1 MNKRMK
7 TGVAA
12 AALTLAL
19 GGSSLYAYADASTPV
34 PISTNLKEVFTI
46 TVNGQAIEDGYQ
58 VSTAAQPMI
67 PVRSLAEALGM
78 EVKWVPD
85 TKASELTKGI
95 KWTSIMT
102 GEDAYNVNK
111 MLVRLGQAPEIVN
124 NTQYVPL
131 NFVSEV
137 LYGNVS
143 VEGSQII
150 ITTDQANASEEEVIK
165 ASGIITSLSSEEGKL
180 SVHINGN
187 GAKGIILHVSDD
199 TKFALANGDA
209 LAFKDLK
216 VGDQVEAEHAMFAT
230 LSLPPQSPVYKITV
244 TEQAKA
250 DLVIAEGAIS
260 EITTNENGERSIL
273 LKGQGIEEEPS
284 SGIVF
289 NISSETKVVDTK
301 GEAIDPSTLKEK
313 DYVISVYNGITTRS
327 LPPIANAMKL
337 VVEQAT
343 E

>member
-12 AALTLAL
+12 AALTIAL
-19 GGSSLYAYADASTPV
+19 GGSSLYAYADASAPV
-34 PISTNLKEVFTI
+34 PISSNLKQAYTI

-58 VSTAAQPMI
+58 LSTADQPMI

-137 LYGNVS
+137 LYGNVA

-150 ITTDQANASEEEVIK
+150 ITTDQANASEQEVTE
-165 ASGIITSLSSEEGKL
+165 ASGIITSLSSEEGRQ

-187 GAKGIILHVSDD
+187 GAKGIVLHVSED

-209 LAFKDLK
+209 LEFKDLK

-260 EITTNENGERSIL
+260 EVTTSDTGERSIL
-273 LKGQGIEEEPS
+273 LKGQGVDETPA

-313 DYVISVYNGITTRS
+313 DYVIGVYNGITTRS

-337 VVEQAT
+337 VVEQAA

>member
-12 AALTLAL
+12 AALTIAL
-19 GGSSLYAYADASTPV
+19 GGSSLYAYADASAPV
-34 PISTNLKEVFTI
+34 PISSNLKQAYTI

-58 VSTAAQPMI
+58 LSTADQPMI

-78 EVKWVPD
+78 EVKWVQD

-137 LYGNVS
+137 LYGSVA

-150 ITTDQANASEEEVIK
+150 ITTDQTNASEQEVTK
-165 ASGIITSLSSEEGKL
+165 ASGIITSLSSEEGRQ

-187 GAKGIILHVSDD
+187 GAKGIVLHVSED

-209 LAFKDLK
+209 LEFKDLK

-260 EITTNENGERSIL
+260 EVKTTENGERSIL
-273 LKGQGIEEEPS
+273 IKGQGVEEEPS

-289 NISSETKVVDTK
+289 NISSDTKVVNTK
-301 GEAIDPSTLKEK
+301 GDEVDPSTLKEK
-313 DYVISVYNGITTRS
+313 DYVIGVYNGITTRS

-337 VVEQAT
+337 VVEQAA